1 MKKHIFLIGFMGCG
15 KSTNAAVL
23 AALTDRRQIEMDEEI
38 AAGQGMPV
46 QEIFKNYGEAFF
58 RDLETELVRNLKD
71 REPAVVSCGGGV
83 VLREEN
89 VRLMKES
96 GSIVLLT
103 ANPETVYERIRET
116 GDRPVLKG
124 HMNVPDIRQLM
135 EKRRPYYEAAADFS
149 VATDGKTSE
158 EICREI
164 VRRLDL
170 DY

>member
-1 MKKHIFLIGFMGCG
+1 M
-15 KSTNAAVL
+15 
-23 AALTDRRQIEMDEEI
+23 
-38 AAGQGMPV
+38 
-46 QEIFKNYGEAFF
+46 
-58 RDLETELVRNLKD
+58 
-71 REPAVVSCGGGV
+71 VSCGGGV

-96 GSIVLLT
+96 GSVVLLT
-103 ANPETVYERIRET
+103 ADPETVYERIRET

-164 VRRLDL
+164 VRRLAFGALESRADPCGKQWKL
-170 DY
+170 RWECGKMTP

>member
-1 MKKHIFLIGFMGCG
+1 M
-15 KSTNAAVL
+15 
-23 AALTDRRQIEMDEEI
+23 
-38 AAGQGMPV
+38 
-46 QEIFKNYGEAFF
+46 
-58 RDLETELVRNLKD
+58 
-71 REPAVVSCGGGV
+71 VSCGGGV

-96 GSIVLLT
+96 GSVVLLT
-103 ANPETVYERIRET
+103 ADPETVYERIRET